1 MQSHDYLRK
10 AAPSILGSYKKLCDT
25 EEYDNFVKTI
35 FQTAFNAVKFVM
47 PENGKIFD
55 TKLAALPEIIKLPYE
70 SIVVEY
76 ECTNKGGLSEEHFGA
91 TKVAPARKRIVIASQ
106 RGDVITVVSMVC
118 FNVNLI
124 ERWQIQP
131 YLACVLTNA
140 KEEDYLKND
149 ELEKVFGDKVRG
161 NNVIENLGVYF
172 YDICGLAEKHFGGRW
187 EENAYCDMMDECNS
201 IMGLIEALSCKN
213 VGIETLP
220 RRKMNKGAMKRG
232 ALPFNDYH
240 VLTVTGQPKSAEA
253 YGDAHHRS
261 PREHLRRGHIR
272 RLLTGNTWVN
282 STVVNAG
289 IGSKIIKTYALETQ

>member
-10 AAPSILGSYKKLCDT
+10 AAPSIFGSYKRICDT
-25 EEYDNFVKTI
+25 EEYDSFVKTI
-35 FQTAFNAVKFVM
+35 FHTAFNAVKFVM

-55 TKLAALPEIIKLPYE
+55 TELAALPEIIKLPYE
-70 SIVVEY
+70 SIVIEY
-76 ECTNKGGLSEEHFGA
+76 ECTNKGGLSEKHFGA

-106 RGDVITVVSMVC
+106 HKDVITVASMVC

-140 KEEDYLKND
+140 KEEDFLKDD
-149 ELEKVFGDKVRG
+149 ELEKVLGDKSV
-161 NNVIENLGVYF
+161 ENLGVYF
-172 YDICGLAEKHFGGRW
+172 HDICGLAEKHFGKKW
-187 EENAYCDMMDECNS
+187 QENAYCDMMDECNS
-201 IMGLIEALSCKN
+201 VMGLIEALSCKN
-213 VGIETLP
+213 VGIESLP
-220 RRKMNKGAMKRG
+220 QRKMNKGAMKRG

-240 VLTVTGQPKSAEA
+240 ILTVTGQSKSGNGS
-253 YGDAHHRS
+253 GDAHHRS

-272 RLLTGNTWVN
+272 RLSTGNTWVN